1 MTAITVNF
9 NSIIDISDEQFY
21 QLCIHN
27 PDTKFE
33 RNSDG
38 KIIVM
43 PPTGGET
50 GKRNTDLIVQLG
62 IWNKKAKLGE
72 VFDSS
77 TGYTL
82 PNKANRSPDV
92 SWIEKERWNS
102 LTLKQKQKF
111 IPLAPD
117 FALELMSPSDY
128 LVNTQDKMTSDPASS
143 IVSDD
148 SPAEGCRGLESA
160 DSPSERRDAPASAPA
175 FGARERARMREYREN
190 GVKLG
195 WLINPEEKQVEIYR
209 LGQDVELLDS
219 PQSLSGEDILPGFV
233 LDLTNIF

>member
-9 NSIIDISDEQFY
+9 SSVMDLSDEQFF
-21 QLCIHN
+21 QLCISN

-33 RNSDG
+33 RNANG
-38 KIIVM
+38 EIIIM

-50 GKRNTDLIVQLG
+50 GKRNTDLIVQLSL
-62 IWNKKAKLGE
+62 WNRQTKLGE

-82 PNKANRSPDV
+82 PNGANRSPDV
-92 SWIEKERWNS
+92 SWIKQERWDS
-102 LTLKQKQKF
+102 LTPEQKQKF

-128 LVNTQDKMTSDPASS
+128 LRDVRVKMH
-143 IVSDD
+143 
-148 SPAEGCRGLESA
+148 
-160 DSPSERRDAPASAPA
+160 
-175 FGARERARMREYREN
+175 EYLDN
-190 GVKLG
+190 GVRLG
-195 WLINPEEKQVEIYR
+195 WLINPKVKQVEIYR

-219 PQSLSGEDILPGFV
+219 PQSISGENVLPGFT